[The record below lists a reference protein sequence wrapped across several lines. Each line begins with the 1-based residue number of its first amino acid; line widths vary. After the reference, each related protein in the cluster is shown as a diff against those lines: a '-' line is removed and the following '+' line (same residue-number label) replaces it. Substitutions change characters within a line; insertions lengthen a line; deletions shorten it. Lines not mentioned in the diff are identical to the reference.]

1 MSDNIKVVVKVRP
14 LISREIEDKLSYQW
28 RVKNNTLY
36 QLGHNGKENGQSFTF
51 EKVYDKDTNTAEVYN
66 DIAKPI
72 VEAATA
78 GFNGTIFAYG
88 QTSSGKTY
96 TMTGT
101 DSSPGII
108 PLAVINLFEII
119 KNIPDRDFLVRVSYI
134 EIYNETLRDLFNLS
148 RKYVKIT
155 ESHQGIKVEATEKVT
170 SSPEEILEAMKE
182 GEANR
187 QKGATNMNEES
198 SRSHT
203 IFQIIIE
210 SREHVEG
217 EEEPGCVNVSQ
228 LNLVDLAGSER
239 SGQTGATGRQ
249 FIEGTHINKSLSVL
263 ALVINQLS
271 ENPNRYVNYR
281 DSKLTRILQNSLG
294 GNAKTT
300 IICAITPAAVEETI
314 STLQFANRAKA
325 IKNKP
330 EVNAVATS
338 NNTMIQR
345 LTKQMCDLK
354 AQLESKKNIEQDN
367 HKLQSKIQNLQKLI
381 LNGFAQR
388 RSMDLISGPRRKL
401 QQPRR
406 ITISAFNS
414 ISEEEPVV
422 SIPKFCTPSLKYNPL
437 VVPKLGELAPVAEE
451 GKLSAEAGEPARV
464 VTPPPTRTVFF
475 SNEVIELDSDDDSTR
490 DDVPT
495 CSPIHKCYG
504 ATKTPPC
511 VLRRNAKEAERN
523 LKGLIELTEREKM
536 YSPEVIEY
544 IEKLEQNT
552 TVIAKLQDEIEV
564 LNRESKEKDS
574 EMDLLRSKV
583 KKSEEDMKALVA
595 AKIELLSQC
604 DNFNTKLTDAEVSY
618 ETLRNKAKLREEE
631 LLSLLEE
638 LTAKNKKPEDIGKM
652 LSRTLDKEV
661 HFMDISKDIS
671 LVNSDSDSVVNGN
684 DDGTDHINELVA
696 ETQSQLDM
704 RNQTIIDL
712 EATIFSQKQKI
723 SMLEDLNKSL
733 QEEVSAVKDKLVY
746 IENENTLLK
755 STLDTLNST
764 IKEQKINLETAK
776 ADIDSY
782 NTLIREL
789 QIKLTQKDSSSSI
802 DINDSALD
810 NMIANEEK
818 FIANNENMKNIIR
831 SLKTAL
837 ESRNKEV
844 ERLKSA
850 AQVNDKASLD
860 NLALTKELE
869 LKSKEIDASHEK
881 VESLTKQINE
891 NVTSIHKLMLE
902 KNVLKVAENEL
913 SEKLANCENKIS
925 ELEKINLENSISNER
940 LKEENLELTKS
951 IAEKNVTEKE
961 LLEFNKQ
968 FVKQIEEMTAKT
980 NQLEQEIS
988 EKRDLISSLEKEDKE
1003 SKEYLLNAKA
1013 AVLKSQ
1019 LILGTLTGNMQEV
1032 PEIIDNFVNVFSVL
1046 SNSMNTLE
1054 KVANDVAKQKEEALK
1069 NNNDLKIKLEEVI
1082 SSHKSEILVLQE
1094 QLDIH
1099 SISESN
1105 VSQENLSLSN
1115 RISELNNELEMSRH
1129 ELRTQITQNENLVA
1143 NLTQA
1148 TENVETCNKIMD
1160 GLRTEKQNLDQ
1171 TVINLQKDIENLM
1184 SKLQE
1189 KDSLLNDKISEINI
1203 IEERIIN
1210 SQQERDELLNSIC
1223 NKITQFTINFNIQN
1237 DIGDEGHGDCSKVHE
1252 RILLTLDSIGNHIS
1266 LMNVKNVNDDSA
1278 NVDEILLEAQ
1288 KEIAALTQ
1296 QNLSLI
1302 EQLSQVE
1309 NKHSELSFA
1318 MKKIQEDNKQL
1329 NKELTMSQNILQSL
1343 QSELE
1348 QKSDDLTTMERKV
1361 LEWKEQFKSL
1371 DTIMTEQMAE
1381 LKLENEKLKARIAEN
1396 KLQPQAVVTYEHKDS
1411 YDNNNKKAGELK
1423 ESSST
1428 CSEISSPPSL
1438 LTICC
1443 NKIVDSIQ
1451 PKENESK
1458 TSTVSSN
1465 TEYSGETHK
1474 TYIVECKCKLL
1485 AAELEASKEEN
1496 SRIIALLQQMEAGN
1510 KHLIREQE
1518 TLQSEIRHLLGPAE
1532 ELQKKIVSHKTNLTI
1547 LTATTNAEN
1556 KSLKSQVKVL
1566 QHHHR
1571 RFHNVCQRD
1580 LPEFKKQLRELMIL
1594 LKGDPS
1600 VAEQQN
1606 ASFKRYSLPDVLD
1619 SSTALPNFK
1628 NESTLD
1634 GDLLMLDTN
1643 VTITTAADNTLTGQD
1658 QTCLDLTQF
1667 YNEASC
1673 QTNDLNQTDN
1683 QTMQDMTILCD
1694 HNQNMTEM
1702 INMLKEENAT
1712 LRELVN
1718 KYGEIKEFTTDAA
1731 VSPVKSNEPV
1741 TNSVDDKISV
1751 IYECANC
1758 KRQAELQQAH
1768 AKLFDDLKTVT
1779 QELTEIKAQKSEIE
1793 EKYNYL
1799 VLETP
1804 STDILIKKLNSLE
1817 KDCNTKIQEIAKL
1830 NKILSIKTEQ
1840 LKSLQDEND
1849 TLSTQVFEN
1858 VSEADDLNRE
1868 LDNVRKINT
1877 ELLEKCSKLEQSAK
1891 ESNESLS
1898 NIATICSECI
1908 TKDERIKAMEMK
1920 LMKSHSKLNRSLSDS
1935 DTSSRFNKIVT
1946 LQSELHAGREECKEI
1961 TEDVASIKNH
1971 LDRSNLAMDLDDSLS
1986 ESNIY
1991 PFTKDYSISSPQS
2004 IKCTMP
2010 DIPEERT
2017 SDIYVME
2024 KIDCLNYYVEKTGF
2038 NKDNV
2043 GRDIKIID
2051 LMKTFYEHLITQH
2064 GNEVQNLT
2072 NKLKDFDE
2080 SKSQLEIQ
2088 ICSLIEKH
2096 SQVAT
2101 ALQQKDQDYNTV
2113 ANTLSLI
2120 KQNIHT
2126 LNQEVTKA
2134 SDIDINKLVNMY
2146 KDNFFK
2152 VLDKD
2157 LGFSSMQIIDA
2168 LINNIVNKH
2177 QTDLTEIKDRYTK
2190 LQEHMENVTLELKT
2204 VNENLAQ
2211 MKEQLA
2217 AKESEYNLLKAQKER
2232 IHQIS
2237 NAVTL
2242 DIIKRDKELTE
2253 TLNNGYNKLMELN
2266 IVNSEN
2272 VDMTLPANVNVSLL
2286 FDHLINKHKD
2296 NNHLDKEK
2304 EKENLALEVK
2314 TSKQIIEEK
2323 QKEIEALQS
2332 RGRNL
2337 QEINNGVTIDLVEK
2351 QNKLQA
2357 QNQIYESQL
2366 EENKTNVELIKKME
2380 EEIQQLR
2387 NVVVDKE
2394 NTIEKLEMKISTQ
2407 VELIETVKNLQN
2419 DISHLKSMNDIIV
2432 KEKDSYS
2439 SELVKSGETLKQ
2451 NSMEMDR
2458 MTSDILVLRESVRE
2472 NTMIID
2478 NLNTE
2483 VKNLLKQNM
2492 ELKGQLEEKSRE
2504 CFRLET
2510 NMKTHEK
2517 TAEIQSRMIMR
2528 LEKQKNEDDSTIS
2541 EKSKLVDE
2549 LKQKCAALQK
2559 QCDSV
2564 HNGTNE
2570 IDALRKSKETLEA
2583 RVIELETQLEAKSRP
2598 SIDAIA
2604 DSSRR
2609 RRQSLHDSKRLFG
2622 EDHHE
2627 LGDHSN
2633 AEAIFESRAKPD
2645 DLFMDVDDDI
2655 SNRSSPIMRLSKG
2668 RDSLSLSRTDQEEE
2682 HPSRPSSV
2690 VATRRR
2696 RQSIHD
2702 LHRSVLRHT
2711 PSPHGMD
2718 ASHRIIDEIN
2728 HSKPSDMSGDYVSEM
2743 TQLKDRLSA
2752 CQQELEELKEK
2763 YRELDDEC
2771 ETCAEYLRERDLQCA
2786 RLKKEKTALQAT
2798 VSELKEKL
2806 QSCNPAQSMNQSQQT
2821 TAKPT
2826 VSHVGVNTDE
2836 DWTNLHSV
2844 VVDRMSF
2851 DAEVEKNKRLTKTIE
2866 ELRFKKQDLKNTLAK
2881 MQKALEK
2888 NTSSRELESTR
2899 HELQACKHELAQ
2911 LRQKYKDLDEECDTC
2926 AQYLREKEE
2935 QCRRLKEAKNAL
2947 EMKLHEYQG
2956 TNAMAHST
2964 RKKRQSL
2971 HDQNRSS
2978 TVELQDASTETCD
2991 DFLSNQV
2998 ERDARPLTEDMQD
3011 KEVRRMKLMV
3021 EKLSQQKALLEQQ
3034 LVSMSHPMYVATG
3047 SAIVQNQQLT
3057 DVMKENQKLKKINAK
3072 LVNICKK
3079 RGKDSNRENEDPAG
3093 QG

>member
-36 QLGHNGKENGQSFTF
+36 QLDHNGREQGQSFTF
-51 EKVYDKDTNTAEVYN
+51 EKVYDKDTNTANVYN

-96 TMTGT
+96 TMSGT

-108 PLAVINLFEII
+108 PLAVVNLFEII

-134 EIYNETLRDLFNLS
+134 EIYNETLRDLFDLS

-155 ESHQGIKVEATEKVT
+155 ETHQGIKVGATEKVT

-182 GEANR
+182 GQANR
-187 QKGATNMNEES
+187 QKSATNMNEES

-239 SGQTGATGRQ
+239 SGQTGATGKQ

-271 ENPNRYVNYR
+271 ENPNRHANYR

-338 NNTMIQR
+338 NNTMIQQ
-345 LTKQMCDLK
+345 LTKQMCQLK
-354 AQLESKKNIEQDN
+354 AQLESKKNLEQDN

-388 RSMDLISGPRRKL
+388 RSVDLISGPRRKL

-414 ISEEEPVV
+414 ISEEDPVV

-437 VVPKLGELAPVAEE
+437 AIQRPGDVAALAQEHKLVPVPE
-451 GKLSAEAGEPARV
+451 EPARQ
-464 VTPPPTRTVFF
+464 VTPPPTQRVFF

-495 CSPIHKCYG
+495 CSPIHKCYS

-511 VLRRNAKEAERN
+511 ILRRNAKEAEKN

-552 TVIAKLQDEIEV
+552 TVMAKLQDEIEV
-564 LNRESKEKDS
+564 LNRESKEKDA
-574 EMDLLRSKV
+574 EMDLLRSKLA
-583 KKSEEDMKALVA
+583 KAEEDMKVLVT

-638 LTAKNKKPEDIGKM
+638 LTVTNKKPEDIGKV

-671 LVNSDSDSVVNGN
+671 LVNSDSDSIVNGN
-684 DDGTDHINELVA
+684 DDESEQINELVV
-696 ETQSQLDM
+696 ETQSQLNK
-704 RNQTIIDL
+704 RNQTIIEL
-712 EATIFSQKQKI
+712 EATIFSQQQKI
-723 SMLEDLNKSL
+723 SMLEDLNKNL
-733 QEEVSAVKDKLVY
+733 QEEVNAVKDKFVY
-746 IENENTLLK
+746 IENENTILK
-755 STLDTLNST
+755 STLDTLNSN
-764 IKEQKINLETAK
+764 INEQKISLENAK
-776 ADIDSY
+776 TDIDSY

-789 QIKLTQKDSSSSI
+789 QIKLTQKDSSTSI
-802 DINDSALD
+802 DINDSVLEK
-810 NMIANEEK
+810 MIANEEK
-818 FIANNENMKNIIR
+818 FIANNENMKNIIQ

-850 AQVNDKASLD
+850 MKMNEEATLE

-869 LKSKEIDASHEK
+869 SKSKEIEALNEK
-881 VESLTKQINE
+881 IEGQTKQINE
-891 NVTSIHKLMLE
+891 NITSIHKLMHE
-902 KNVLKVAENEL
+902 KNVLKVIENEL
-913 SEKLANCENKIS
+913 SEKLANYDDKIS
-925 ELEKINLENSISNER
+925 ELEKINRETILSNER
-940 LKEENLELTKS
+940 LNEENHKLTNS
-951 IAEKNVTEKE
+951 IADKNVTETE
-961 LLEFNKQ
+961 LLELNKR
-968 FVKQIEEMTAKT
+968 FVEQIETMTDKIKL
-980 NQLEQEIS
+980 LEAEIS
-988 EKRDLISSLEKEDKE
+988 EKCDLISSLEKEDKE

-1013 AVLKSQ
+1013 AVMKSQ

-1054 KVANDVAKQKEEALK
+1054 KVASDVAKQKEEALK
-1069 NNNDLKIKLEEVI
+1069 NNNDLTIKLEELI
-1082 SSHKSEILVLQE
+1082 SSHKSEILALQE
-1094 QLDIH
+1094 QINIR
-1099 SISESN
+1099 SNSETN
-1105 VSQENLSLSN
+1105 VSQEKISLSN
-1115 RISELNNELEMSRH
+1115 KVNELNKELEMSRH
-1129 ELRTQITQNENLVA
+1129 ELRTQITQNETLVA
-1143 NLTQA
+1143 NLNQA
-1148 TENVETCNKIMD
+1148 TESVETCNKKID
-1160 GLRTEKQNLDQ
+1160 DLHREKQNLDKI
-1171 TVINLQKDIENLM
+1171 VIGLQKDIENQLQQ
-1184 SKLQE
+1184 LQE
-1189 KDSLLNDKISEINI
+1189 KDGLLNDKISEIGI
-1203 IEERIIN
+1203 IEEQINN
-1210 SQQERDELLNSIC
+1210 SQQERDELLNSIYE
-1223 NKITQFTINFNIQN
+1223 KITQFTINFNIQN
-1237 DIGDEGHGDCSKVHE
+1237 DIRGEECGDCSKVHE
-1252 RILLTLDSIGNHIS
+1252 CILLTLDKIGNHITFINTKS
-1266 LMNVKNVNDDSA
+1266 VNDESTNVN
-1278 NVDEILLEAQ
+1278 EILLEAQ
-1288 KEIAALTQ
+1288 KEIVDLTQ

-1302 EQLSQVE
+1302 EQLSEVE
-1309 NKHSELSFA
+1309 SKHSELCLK
-1318 MKKIQEDNKQL
+1318 MDKIQEDNKQL
-1329 NKELTMSQNILQSL
+1329 NKELTMSQGILQSL
-1343 QSELE
+1343 QVELK
-1348 QKSDDLTTMERKV
+1348 QKSDELTTMESKV
-1361 LEWKEQFKSL
+1361 LDWKEQFKSF
-1371 DTIMTEQMAE
+1371 DATMKQQMTE

-1396 KLQPQAVVTYEHKDS
+1396 KLQPQSVVTYEHKDS
-1411 YDNNNKKAGELK
+1411 YEINNKKAIESK

-1428 CSEISSPPSL
+1428 CNDISSPPSL

-1451 PKENESK
+1451 PKENESR
-1458 TSTVSSN
+1458 TTTVSSTTDCTDN
-1465 TEYSGETHK
+1465 SDK
-1474 TYIVECKCKLL
+1474 TYVVKCKCKVL

-1496 SRIIALLQQMEAGN
+1496 SRIIALLKLMEVGN
-1510 KHLIREQE
+1510 KHLLQEQE
-1518 TLQSEIRHLLGPAE
+1518 ALQSEIRNLLAPAE

-1600 VAEQQN
+1600 IADQQN

-1619 SSTALPNFK
+1619 SSTALTNFK

-1643 VTITTAADNTLTGQD
+1643 VTITTAADNTLTGHD

-1667 YNEASC
+1667 YNEVSC
-1673 QTNDLNQTDN
+1673 QTNDFNQSNN
-1683 QTMQDMTILCD
+1683 QTMQDTEFLSD
-1694 HNQNMTEM
+1694 DNQNITERL
-1702 INMLKEENAT
+1702 NMLKEENAT
-1712 LRELVN
+1712 LRGLVN
-1718 KYGEIKEFTTDAA
+1718 KYNEIKESMTDAA
-1731 VSPVKSNEPV
+1731 VSPMKTHEIV
-1741 TNSVDDKISV
+1741 TNSTDDKISV
-1751 IYECANC
+1751 LYECRKC
-1758 KRQAELQQAH
+1758 KTQTDLQETH
-1768 AKLFDDLKTVT
+1768 AKLYDDLKALN
-1779 QELTEIKAQKSEIE
+1779 QELTEIKSQKAEIE
-1793 EKYNYL
+1793 EKYNNL
-1799 VLETP
+1799 ILETP
-1804 STDILIKKLNSLE
+1804 STDVLIKKLNSLE
-1817 KDCNTKIQEIAKL
+1817 KECNTKMQEIDKL
-1830 NKILSIKTEQ
+1830 SKTLSVKTDQ
-1840 LKSLQDEND
+1840 LKNLQDEND

-1858 VSEADDLNRE
+1858 ISEADDLNRE
-1868 LDNVRKINT
+1868 LDSVRKINT
-1877 ELLEKCSKLEQSAK
+1877 ELLEKCSKLEQSVK
-1891 ESNESLS
+1891 EFNESRS
-1898 NIATICSECI
+1898 AVATSCSECV
-1908 TKDERIKAMEMK
+1908 TKNELLKTMEMK

-1961 TEDVASIKNH
+1961 TEDVVSIKNH
-1971 LDRSNLAMDLDDSLS
+1971 LDRSNLAMDLDDSLG

-1991 PFTKDYSISSPQS
+1991 PPTKEYGISSPQS
-2004 IKCTMP
+2004 IKCIMP
-2010 DIPEERT
+2010 DIPEERP
-2017 SDIYVME
+2017 SDIYMMD
-2024 KIDCLNYYVEKTGF
+2024 KMDCFNFYVEKTGV

-2043 GRDIKIID
+2043 NRDIKIIE
-2051 LMKTFYEHLITQH
+2051 LMRTFYEHLITQH
-2064 GNEVQNLT
+2064 GNEVQNLN
-2072 NKLKDFDE
+2072 NKLKDYDE

-2088 ICSLIEKH
+2088 ICTLIEKH
-2096 SQVAT
+2096 SEATT

-2113 ANTLSLI
+2113 VNTLSQI
-2120 KQNIHT
+2120 KQNILS
-2126 LNQEVTKA
+2126 LNQEISKG
-2134 SDIDINKLVNMY
+2134 SDIDVNILVNIY
-2146 KDNFFK
+2146 KDNFFN
-2152 VLDKD
+2152 VLDKE
-2157 LGFSSMQIIDA
+2157 LGLSSMNIIDT
-2168 LINNIVNKH
+2168 LIDNVVSKH
-2177 QTDLTEIKDRYTK
+2177 QTDLTEIKERYTK
-2190 LQEHMENVTLELKT
+2190 LQAHMENVTLNLNS

-2211 MKEQLA
+2211 MKEQLV

-2242 DIIKRDKELTE
+2242 DIIQKDKELTE
-2253 TLNNGYNKLMELN
+2253 TLTTGYKKLVELN
-2266 IVNSEN
+2266 IVNSED
-2272 VDMTLPANVNVSLL
+2272 VDMALPVNVNVSQL

-2296 NNHLDKEK
+2296 ISSQ

-2314 TSKQIIEEK
+2314 NSKQIIEEK
-2323 QKEIEALQS
+2323 QKEIETLQS
-2332 RGRNL
+2332 RGRSL

-2357 QNQIYESQL
+2357 YESQV
-2366 EENKTNVELIKKME
+2366 EENTANVELIKKLK
-2380 EEIQQLR
+2380 EEIQQLL
-2387 NVVVDKE
+2387 NVVADRE
-2394 NTIEKLEMKISTQ
+2394 ETIEKLEIKISLQ
-2407 VELIETVKNLQN
+2407 AELMETVKNLQY
-2419 DISHLKSMNDIIV
+2419 DISQLKSMNDIIV
-2432 KEKDSYS
+2432 KEKDSYA
-2439 SELVKSGETLKQ
+2439 SELLKSGETLKQ
-2451 NSMEMDR
+2451 NTKEMDK

-2472 NTMIID
+2472 NGMIID
-2478 NLNTE
+2478 NLNKE

-2492 ELKGQLEEKSRE
+2492 DLKGQLEEKSRE

-2528 LEKQKNEDDSTIS
+2528 LEKQKNEDDNTIK
-2541 EKSKLVDE
+2541 EKSKQIEE
-2549 LKQKCAALQK
+2549 LKQKSAALQK
-2559 QCDSV
+2559 RCDSV
-2564 HNGTNE
+2564 HTDVTDE
-2570 IDALRKSKETLEA
+2570 LDVLRRNKETLEA
-2583 RVIELETQLEAKSRP
+2583 RVIELEAQLEVKPRP

-2622 EDHHE
+2622 EDNHE
-2627 LGDHSN
+2627 LGDHNN
-2633 AEAIFESRAKPD
+2633 AEAIFEARAKPD
-2645 DLFMDVDDDI
+2645 DLFMDVDEDI

-2668 RDSLSLSRTDQEEE
+2668 RDSLSLSRTDQEED

-2702 LHRSVLRHT
+2702 MHRSVLRHT
-2711 PSPHGMD
+2711 PSPHGLD
-2718 ASHRIIDEIN
+2718 ASNRIIDEIN
-2728 HSKPSDMSGDYVSEM
+2728 HSKPSDMSGDYVSEL
-2743 TQLKDRLSA
+2743 TQLRDRLTA
-2752 CQQELEELKEK
+2752 CQQELEDLREK
-2763 YRELDDEC
+2763 YRELDEEC

-2798 VSELKEKL
+2798 VSDLKEKL
-2806 QSCNPAQSMNQSQQT
+2806 QSCNPTQSMNQSQQT
-2821 TAKPT
+2821 TPKPS
-2826 VSHVGVNTDE
+2826 VAHIGVNTDE

-2851 DAEVEKNKRLTKTIE
+2851 DAEVEKNKKLTKTIE
-2866 ELRFKKQDLKNTLAK
+2866 ELRFKKQDLKNTVAK

-2888 NTSSRELESTR
+2888 YSSNRESESTR
-2899 HELQACKHELAQ
+2899 KELQACKQELAQ
-2911 LRQKYKDLDEECDTC
+2911 LRQKYKELDEECDTC

-2935 QCRRLKEAKNAL
+2935 QCRKLKEAKHAL

-2956 TNAMAHST
+2956 SNAMAHST

-2978 TVELQDASTETCD
+2978 TVDLKDASTETCD
-2991 DFLSNQV
+2991 DFLNNQV
-2998 ERDARPLTEDMQD
+2998 ERDGRPLSEDIQTI
-3011 KEVRRMKLMV
+3011 EVRRLKSMV
-3021 EKLSQQKALLEQQ
+3021 EKLSQQKAILEQQ
-3034 LVSMSHPMYVATG
+3034 LVTVSAAHAPHPMYVATG

-3079 RGKDSNRENEDPAG
+3079 RGKESNRENEDPAG